1 MKPKLILPTL
11 LLALAASSAAAPSS
25 RVTVIRTPDRGIQP
39 QAAIDR
45 NGVVHLI
52 YYQGDPGGG
61 DIFYVRRP
69 PGQTEFSKPIKV
81 NRRPGSAMAMG
92 TIRGAQLAV
101 G

>member
-61 DIFYVRRP
+61 DIFYVPVAGSYSSAVESQPSLLCPPRP
-69 PGQTEFSKPIKV
+69 APF
-81 NRRPGSAMAMG
+81 R
-92 TIRGAQLAV
+92 
-101 G
+101 